1 MEEIKRKQIQSMV
14 DLAITSFAAGFELRH
29 SEDLDNPEGVINKKK
44 NNVFMAELGEEFMFY
59 SALVRSFD
67 SSFGNLLENLGN
79 SIATLSYDVRNNI
92 DSFLLDDQERV
103 IDSIISKYDT
113 DAEHRVAPSS
123 SHYNTATFILPKNI
137 DSYKRA
143 HHTDNYFYNPEK
155 KIHYLIELKAG
166 GDLDK
171 KKAPSEKRELLKEYF
186 MLKNVIS
193 DLEDVKI
200 YFCAAYNKNGEGNP
214 WYQPFVRSA
223 FADDELLIGK
233 DYWNFVCNDEEGF
246 NVVMEQYK
254 ISAIKIQDDI
264 DKIKNLYFE
273 KR

>member
-1 MEEIKRKQIQSMV
+1 MEEMKKRQIQTMV
-14 DLAITSFAAGFELRH
+14 DLAITSFASGFELRH
-29 SEDLDNPEGVINKKK
+29 TDDLDNPEGVINKKK
-44 NNVFMAELGEEFMFY
+44 NNVFMAELGEEFIFY

-67 SSFGNLLENLGN
+67 SSFGNLLEELGN
-79 SIATLSYDVRNNI
+79 SIATLSYDVRDKI
-92 DSFLLDDQERV
+92 ESFLLDDQERL
-103 IDSIISKYDT
+103 IDSIMSKYDT
-113 DAEHRVAPSS
+113 DAEHRVAPLS

-137 DSYKRA
+137 DSYKRE
-143 HHTDNYFYNPEK
+143 HHTDNYFYDPVN

-186 MLKNVIS
+186 MLKNVIP

-200 YFCAAYNKNGEGNP
+200 FFCAAYNKNGEGNA

-233 DYWNFVCNDEEGF
+233 DYWNFVCNDKDGF

-254 ISAIKIQDDI
+254 VSSIKLQNAI
-264 DKIKNLYFE
+264 DKIKELYFE
-273 KR
+273 NK